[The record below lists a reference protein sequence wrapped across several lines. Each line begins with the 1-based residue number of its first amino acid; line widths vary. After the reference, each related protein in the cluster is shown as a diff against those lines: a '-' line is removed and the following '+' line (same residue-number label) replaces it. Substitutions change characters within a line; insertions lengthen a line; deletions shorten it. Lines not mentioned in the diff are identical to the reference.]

1 MCLMHRE
8 RQPLP
13 MPVLRRAC
21 VAIPVGIFTIGLVTG
36 CPWVIVVAAVVAV
49 IMAVILVRR

>member
-1 MCLMHRE
+1 MHRE